1 MNWQALFEPQILFC
15 GEELF
20 EEDKVIS
27 FEIKGSEIFAEVES
41 SAGEVYYEVYLC
53 LDQTKQS
60 LVAMTCDCPYAESG
74 RHCKYAAATAFCF
87 YATNKKEYLQQASYE
102 EVLSLIRNVEGSE
115 LRAFLLAEMAHNVA
129 LQAAFLQRFGKKI
142 GLQVRINLNFT
153 ARKCKIFLIRM
164 LIMMVLWIMK

>member
-1 MNWQALFEPQILFC
+1 MNWQALFEPQILFR

-41 SAGEVYYEVYLC
+41 SAGDGYYEVYLR

-74 RHCKYAAATAFCF
+74 RHCKHAAARPFVFMRQIKKNTYSKLLMKKFC
-87 YATNKKEYLQQASYE
+87 L
-102 EVLSLIRNVEGSE
+102 
-115 LRAFLLAEMAHNVA
+115 
-129 LQAAFLQRFGKKI
+129 
-142 GLQVRINLNFT
+142 
-153 ARKCKIFLIRM
+153 
-164 LIMMVLWIMK
+164 